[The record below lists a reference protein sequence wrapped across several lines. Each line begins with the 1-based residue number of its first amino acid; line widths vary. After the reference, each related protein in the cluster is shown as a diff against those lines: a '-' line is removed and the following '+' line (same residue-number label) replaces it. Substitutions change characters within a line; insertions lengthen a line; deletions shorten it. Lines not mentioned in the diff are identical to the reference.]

1 MSKCGI
7 CGSNLILA
15 FTRKGERILI
25 CSNVQA
31 RVSAF
36 GIANLK
42 QLEMWCDMEIT
53 NKQVQPVKTLTKEQ
67 EKAVALHN
75 KTNGLQD
82 SFNRLVGADLLAR
95 LKKAA
100 YNIIPDDQLL
110 QQANLAI
117 MLELPVWQLPQL
129 FNAAIRL
136 SRTMGISPLKGI
148 EAISK
153 GIGRESRKILD
164 NIGIVFKRS
173 EAYSWFAEQHKLAKL
188 TDTQKSEA
196 WKQYAIKQVIEKAG
210 AVGQPTQKELERK
223 IMEAQQQN
231 GLIKLG
237 GKLNA

>member
-1 MSKCGI
+1 MAKCGI

-25 CSNVQA
+25 CPNIQS
-31 RVSAF
+31 RVSKL
-36 GIANLK
+36 GIGNIK
-42 QLEMWCDMEIT
+42 QLELWCDMKIT
-53 NKQVQPVKTLTKEQ
+53 NEQVQPIKRLTKEQ

-117 MLELPVWQLPQL
+117 MLELPVWELPQL

-136 SRTMGISPLKGI
+136 SRTMGINPLKGI

-173 EAYSWFAEQHKLAKL
+173 EAYSWFAGIHGIASL
-188 TDTQKSEA
+188 TDMQKSEA